1 MGEPNRIKLTSDLV
15 DFIHRSAKK
24 EVPKRCPGYVDPNDV
39 AQEVCLN
46 LVRNPPKYDP
56 TKGSEKTLL
65 YTVLLRAI
73 YKYATA
79 AADHAERNQ
88 QTDEAFGNDASVD
101 TATQHLCIDHIL
113 RFVDSEES
121 RTLCRAFFEC
131 EGNYSATAQR
141 LGFSDKKVRN
151 RLQMLKPKLLAS
163 GFELPAYWTLPPKEG

>member
-1 MGEPNRIKLTSDLV
+1 MGGPNRIKLTSDLV

-24 EVPKRCPGYVDPNDV
+24 EVPKRCPGFVDPNDV

-46 LVRNPPKYDP
+46 LVRNPPRYDP
-56 TKGSEKTLL
+56 TKGSAKTLL

-88 QTDEAFGNDASVD
+88 QNDEAFGDERMGDLEDQYLS
-101 TATQHLCIDHIL
+101 IDHIL

-121 RTLCRAFFEC
+121 RTLCRVFFEC
-131 EGNYSATAQR
+131 DGNYSETARR